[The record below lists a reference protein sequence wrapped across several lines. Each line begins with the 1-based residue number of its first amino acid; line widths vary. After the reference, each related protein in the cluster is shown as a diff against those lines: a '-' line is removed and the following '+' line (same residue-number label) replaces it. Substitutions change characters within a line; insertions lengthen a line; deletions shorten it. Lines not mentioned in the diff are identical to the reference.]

1 MTLVVWS
8 SFGAIVSLLGF
19 WFYSHPDG
27 WRALMEIEMERGLS
41 YEEARLRNGWWRL
54 GSLALAVVNGVIAA
68 TS

>member
-41 YEEARLRNGWWRL
+41 YDGWWRL